1 MSRSF
6 IYELIDLDGNKM
18 IGYCKE
24 GRDPRPDL
32 AKKRGLS
39 GLEMEILGTFDVDED
54 PRFVGKIMPRI
65 LWYYYQTEEDDYILN
80 INTPG
85 ESYAKKDSDIF
96 GEDNIIEVYKS
107 LVDKYGV

>member
-32 AKKRGLS
+32 AKKRGLT
-39 GLEMEILGTFDVDED
+39 GLEMDILGTFDVDED

-65 LWYYYQTEEDDYILN
+65 LWYYYQTEDDDYILN

-85 ESYAKKDSDIF
+85 ESYAKKDSEIF

-107 LVDKYGV
+107 LVDKYEV